1 MYKAVIIEDEK
12 YAAGFLAETL
22 KRIAPDFEISAIW
35 ESVEESKEK
44 LNKVNPD
51 IVFADIQLED
61 GLSFSIFEDIRW
73 VKPVVFITAYDSYAL
88 RAFKVNGIDYLL
100 KPVDEE
106 SLEAAL
112 VKFRNNYHS
121 ASFENLFEKLKGIN
135 LSTANYKE
143 RFAITIGTRIYSV
156 PVNEV
161 AYFVFENKTVYL
173 VSRNG
178 QKLPYGESMEKLM
191 ILLNPADFFRINRNY
206 IINHPAIKKIN
217 LYSGRNLSVDLN
229 PATAEGSVYVSKDRI
244 TEFKLWLDK

>member
-12 YAAGFLAETL
+12 YAAEFLAGTL
-22 KRIAPDFEISAIW
+22 RKIAPDFEIAGIW

-44 LNKVNPD
+44 LHKVNPD
-51 IVFADIQLED
+51 LVFADIQLED

-73 VKPVVFITAYDSYAL
+73 TRPVIFITAYDSYAL
-88 RAFKVNGIDYLL
+88 RAFKVNGVDYLL

-106 SLEAAL
+106 SLEGAL
-112 VKFRNNYHS
+112 VKFRNNFQV
-121 ASFENLFEKLKGIN
+121 ASVENLFEKLKGIN
-135 LSTANYKE
+135 LTSTNYKE
-143 RFAITIGTRIYSV
+143 RFAVTIGTRIYSV

-161 AYFVFENKTVYL
+161 SYFMFENKTVYL
-173 VSRNG
+173 ITQSG
-178 QKLPYGESMEKLM
+178 QKLPYGESMEKLLL
-191 ILLNPADFFRINRNY
+191 LLNPADFFRINRNY

-229 PATAEGSVYVSKDRI
+229 PPPSEGAVYVSKDRI